1 MFMKRILTNIP
12 SKFKALGLVLFLVF
26 LLAGCSDNEID
37 LRKTRDTTHHI
48 DSLNKVIAEHGNS
61 DIETV
66 KQSDS
71 LFKLSLA
78 LGYEKGIA
86 ESACQKIRLLRKD
99 YQYDVAL
106 HFVTESMEYLHE
118 IIDPGYQAMVN
129 EEIGLLYMDIDDFK
143 QAYNYLNLALTYY
156 QKNNKLKKKSY
167 ILSRIGLMFKS
178 NDVKKSKEYLQK
190 SLDISI
196 ENNDSLGIARDLN
209 NIAIIYQKQKIFDTA
224 QVYYHQAMQ
233 INKEIGNWNYYAT
246 NLLNLANIEKQNENY
261 EESIEIY
268 SQLAFAFDSLNEKN
282 KYALVLLHLG
292 EAYLNIN
299 DYEKAIN
306 YFAIADSLGEKYSLT
321 SIERNGNWGLYYCY
335 NQLGE
340 NDLAIK
346 YLQEQHKLDDIIRTK
361 RNYQELTRLE
371 LHFRNDQLIKQK
383 MWDQQKQKFILYFA
397 LALLLIFV
405 AFLFQLFRKQKFKIA
420 KEKLERKVLQNELEG
435 KERELTSFVLNL
447 IRLNE
452 KKLGI
457 ITYLKKQR
465 PRLKMENRDVIDTAI
480 RDLEYD
486 QDAQVWEE
494 FEIRFNKVNSEFYQK
509 LATSFPDL
517 TLNEKRLCAFLLMNM
532 TTKEIASITGQST
545 DAIGKA
551 RTRLRKKLG
560 LTNQDESI
568 TSILDSL

>member
-1 MFMKRILTNIP
+1 
-12 SKFKALGLVLFLVF
+12 
-26 LLAGCSDNEID
+26 
-37 LRKTRDTTHHI
+37 
-48 DSLNKVIAEHGNS
+48 
-61 DIETV
+61 
-66 KQSDS
+66 
-71 LFKLSLA
+71 
-78 LGYEKGIA
+78 
-86 ESACQKIRLLRKD
+86 
-99 YQYDVAL
+99 
-106 HFVTESMEYLHE
+106 
-118 IIDPGYQAMVN
+118 
-129 EEIGLLYMDIDDFK
+129 
-143 QAYNYLNLALTYY
+143 
-156 QKNNKLKKKSY
+156 
-167 ILSRIGLMFKS
+167 MFKS